1 VLVKALFLEVDE
13 SDYETFGAGFE
24 MLTSDNIFDTNLVRR
39 TEWWLNEGNILNFP
53 RHSAEGAPTA
63 TAEGGDPGLNL
74 SLTGI
79 MSNAQFRITM
89 DLLQRLSSTRTLAA
103 PHVICMNNCTA
114 RIAITRDL
122 VYIEDYEVDRADI
135 SGTTYGNP
143 YNYPTTTPSTAT
155 NNVPLSSEPVIIPVF
170 AEGEDTGFTL
180 DVSPSVGKDTRFV
193 TITLNP
199 RIRELV
205 EMREFELT
213 FPVTRVATATDD
225 EGNPVTPVPQTGTV
239 ERPIV
244 GERSLA
250 TKLTVADGSVV
261 ALGGLIS
268 GRRVAIRS
276 KIPVLSDI
284 PLIGPL
290 FGRKTFGER
299 KINLLIFVQCEIITP
314 TGARYADAGKVDQH
328 APPKGTPRV
337 QLRQTGAAPTV
348 QAAP

>member
-1 VLVKALFLEVDE
+1 VL
-13 SDYETFGAGFE
+13 
-24 MLTSDNIFDTNLVRR
+24 NP
-39 TEWWLNEGNILNFP
+39 GNILAFP
-53 RHSAEGAPTA
+53 GETAPGAPTA
-63 TAEGGDPGLNL
+63 DPEGGNPGLNL
-74 SLTGI
+74 SLNGI
-79 MSNAQFRITM
+79 MSNTEFRITM

-103 PHVICMNNCTA
+103 PSVICMNNCTA

-122 VYIEDYEVDRADI
+122 VYIEDYEVDRSDI
-135 SGTTYGNP
+135 SGTSYG
-143 YNYPTTTPSTAT
+143 YPNITGTTTPTAT
-155 NNVPLSSEPVIIPVF
+155 NNVPLSSEPVIVPVF

-205 EMREFELT
+205 ETRT
-213 FPVTRVATATDD
+213 FDIVFPFTNATVAPDANGD
-225 EGNPVTPVPQTGTV
+225 PVTPVQQTGTV
-239 ERPIV
+239 ERPVV
-244 GERSLA
+244 GERSVS

-261 ALGGLIS
+261 ALGGLIQ

-290 FGRKTFGER
+290 FGRKTFGEQ

-314 TGARYADAGKVDQH
+314 TGARYADAGKVDQN